1 MLRRPSI
8 SPGQI
13 LCESHQHEMRK
24 RLGKTYTS
32 STEGKVI
39 AEIRNIG
46 SLLGTELVTQE
57 TFRAEGLRIVEE
69 F

>member
-1 MLRRPSI
+1 
-8 SPGQI
+8 
-13 LCESHQHEMRK
+13 MRK